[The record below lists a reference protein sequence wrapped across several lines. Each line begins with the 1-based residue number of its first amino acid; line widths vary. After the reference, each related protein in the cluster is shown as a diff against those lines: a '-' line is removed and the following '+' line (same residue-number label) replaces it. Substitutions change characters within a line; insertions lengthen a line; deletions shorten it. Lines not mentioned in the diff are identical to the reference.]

1 VAEDDQQGSGA
12 PGTAGGQAAMPVEP
26 ASTAGAVALGTS
38 TALNDPTTIPP
49 WYPKVLALTF
59 VGLTIWLGL
68 YALLGHLRSLIIWLL
83 VALFLSFAIEPA
95 VNWFARHGWKRGLG
109 TAFVLFMFALLG
121 LGLVAAMVPLII
133 DQIRELVEK
142 LPGWIEG
149 LRKHSINW
157 FGFKFDTND
166 IDKAI
171 AKLQENLDAANIA
184 KNVFSLVATGVGLIF
199 QLLTIGLFTF
209 YLVADGPR
217 FRRTVC
223 SFMSPARQM
232 RVINIW
238 EVAIDKTGGYL
249 YSRLLLA
256 LFSGIWTF
264 IWLTILGV
272 PFAAALALWMGLISQ
287 FIPVVGT
294 YIAMFLPIL
303 VALAQSPVTA
313 LIVLIVFLVYQQ
325 IENYWLGPK
334 ITSKTMQL
342 HPAVAFGS
350 AIVGG
355 SVLGAVG
362 AFLALPAAAIIQAI
376 LSTYL
381 ERHKVIETDLT
392 SDEPAPPDEKPAS
405 KPKPLERAYR
415 RIRDRRSGSTGD
427 VQPATGDS

>member
-1 VAEDDQQGSGA
+1 MADDVQGKDGEPTQDPPKDPA
-12 PGTAGGQAAMPVEP
+12 P
-26 ASTAGAVALGTS
+26 ASDPPGFSVPVVLGTRPD
-38 TALNDPTTIPP
+38 NRPTTIPP
-49 WYPKVLALTF
+49 WLPKALLLIG
-59 VGLTIWLGL
+59 VSVIIWLGV
-68 YALLGHLRSLIIWLL
+68 YALLGNIRSLIIWLL
-83 VALFLSFAIEPA
+83 ISLFLSFAIEPA

-109 TAFVLFMFALLG
+109 TAFVLFMFMLLG
-121 LGLVAAMVPLII
+121 IGLVAAMVPLII
-133 DQIRELVEK
+133 DQVGELAAK
-142 LPGWIEG
+142 LPGWLEG
-149 LRKHSINW
+149 LKKHSINW
-157 FGFKFDTND
+157 FGLHFDTKD
-166 IDKAI
+166 IDEAI
-171 AKLQENLDAANIA
+171 QKFTDNLDATNIA
-184 KNVFSLVATGVGLIF
+184 KNVFSLVTTGVGLFF
-199 QLLTIGLFTF
+199 QLLTIALFTF

-223 SFMSPARQM
+223 SFMSPERQM

-238 EVAIDKTGGYL
+238 EVAVDKTGGYL

-264 IWLTILGV
+264 VWLTILGV
-272 PFAAALALWMGLISQ
+272 PFAAALALWMGIISQ

-303 VALAQSPVTA
+303 VALAQSPTDAAILLVA
-313 LIVLIVFLVYQQ
+313 FVVYQQ
-325 IENYWLGPK
+325 IENYYLSPK

-381 ERHKVIETDLT
+381 ERHKVIDTALT
-392 SDEPAPPDEKPAS
+392 SDEPTPPDPEPEK
-405 KPKPLERAYR
+405 ERALQR
-415 RIRDRRSGSTGD
+415 LAKRLKRSGPEAA
-427 VQPATGDS
+427 PAGESSA

>member
-1 VAEDDQQGSGA
+1 MFMV
-12 PGTAGGQAAMPVEP
+12 
-26 ASTAGAVALGTS
+26 LG
-38 TALNDPTTIPP
+38 I
-49 WYPKVLALTF
+49 
-59 VGLTIWLGL
+59 
-68 YALLGHLRSLIIWLL
+68 
-83 VALFLSFAIEPA
+83 
-95 VNWFARHGWKRGLG
+95 
-109 TAFVLFMFALLG
+109 
-121 LGLVAAMVPLII
+121 GLVAAMVPLVI
-133 DQIRELVEK
+133 DQVRELVDK
-142 LPGWIEG
+142 LPGWVEG
-149 LRKHSINW
+149 LKKHSFSW
-157 FGFKFDTND
+157 FGIEFSTKN
-166 IDKAI
+166 IDEAI
-171 AKLQENLDAANIA
+171 AKLQQNLNAANIA
-184 KNVFSLVATGVGLIF
+184 KSVFQLVATGIGLVF

-223 SFMSPARQM
+223 SFMSPERQV

-264 IWLTILGV
+264 IWLTALGV

-303 VALAQSPVTA
+303 VALAQSPLTA
-313 LIVLIVFLVYQQ
+313 LIVLIVFLIYQQ

-362 AFLALPAAAIIQAI
+362 AFLALPAAAIVQAI

-381 ERHKVIETDLT
+381 ERHKVVETALT
-392 SDEPAPPDEKPAS
+392 SDEPPPPDPKPEKPGA
-405 KPKPLERAYR
+405 LQRLAR
-415 RIRDRRSGSTGD
+415 RLRRSGPETAPPLGD
-427 VQPATGDS
+427 TPA